1 MTLHGAQVSDTRVL
15 DFGLSNVG
23 DDGVG
28 VAEKLVPVGTV
39 LRRGGAFSAPRNAR
53 EVMVFLSF
61 LVVELAPPFSSFFVA
76 VLE

>member
-1 MTLHGAQVSDTRVL
+1 MTHHGAQASHTRVL

-39 LRRGGAFSAPRNAR
+39 LRRGGAFLAPRNSQ
-53 EVMVFLSF
+53 EVVVFLSF
-61 LVVELAPPFSSFFVA
+61 LVVGLAPPFSLFFVA